1 MQNKPR
7 FSARRLAAPFI
18 LTAGLLPACGGA
30 PTPPPE
36 MHGNPPQPQGGH
48 ENPPGVE
55 PTHANPPPPE
65 APAPPRPLPR
75 SPSSPAHPFTQSTW
89 RSSATTSTRSLWFF
103 ITRSMFL

>member
-30 PTPPPE
+30 PTPPE
-36 MHGNPPQPQGGH
+36 MHGNPPEPPVGGH
-48 ENPPGVE
+48 ENPPGPAPAN

-65 APAPPRPLPR
+65 APAPP
-75 SPSSPAHPFTQSTW
+75 
-89 RSSATTSTRSLWFF
+89 ATTPE
-103 ITRSMFL
+103 IPK